1 MAGNWSK
8 GTFSMVKKFTIA
20 GRDLG
25 KGYESS
31 RALSF
36 TPDGQVEMYL
46 CFYTFDGYCH
56 SHAFTCIK
64 GVAGAEGN
72 VLHIKARSGKFRGVY
87 GGMCGSS
94 RNNFAREMTADE
106 AAKSVYKFYWS
117 RQSHHGRDY
126 LITRFEPNAEDSAGD
141 LFLKTNL

>member
-1 MAGNWSK
+1 
-8 GTFSMVKKFTIA
+8 MVKKFTIA

-64 GVAGAEGN
+64 GVA
-72 VLHIKARSGKFRGVY
+72 VQKATYSTSRPGRVSSGVSTEA
-87 GGMCGSS
+87 CVAVAATILP
-94 RNNFAREMTADE
+94 AR
-106 AAKSVYKFYWS
+106 
-117 RQSHHGRDY
+117 
-126 LITRFEPNAEDSAGD
+126 
-141 LFLKTNL
+141 